1 MPIYAYRCRSCE
13 ERFEE
18 LVRGSADPPPCGKCG
33 STDVVRLLSVFSTEG
48 KPSNVNWHRVV

>member
-1 MPIYAYRCRSCE
+1 MPIYAYRCQSCE

-18 LVRGSADPPPCGKCG
+18 LVRASADPPPCSKCG
-33 STDVVRLLSVFSTEG
+33 SSDVVRVLSVFSTEW

>member
-1 MPIYAYRCRSCE
+1 VPIYVFRCEACE

-18 LVRGSADPPPCGKCG
+18 LVRASADPPACSKCG
-33 STDVVRLLSVFSTEG
+33 SKDVMRLFSAFSTKW

>member
-1 MPIYAYRCRSCE
+1 VPIYAYRCQSCE

-18 LVRGSADPPPCGKCG
+18 LVQALADPPPCSKCG
-33 STDVVRLLSVFSTEG
+33 SSDVERVLSVFSTEW